1 MITQFCTNETV
12 ALKCGPINIRHNIFR
27 IGTYTY
33 GTIVEYITPE
43 NICDD
48 VKILSQVIY
57 FFITLKLGHE
67 VYNRICMETL
77 MSIHIGRVREVF
89 HEKVIFFTLAAPYVT
104 R

>member
-1 MITQFCTNETV
+1 MVQLLNILP
-12 ALKCGPINIRHNIFR
+12 LKIFV
-27 IGTYTY
+27 TMSKYYHKLYT
-33 GTIVEYITPE
+33 
-43 NICDD
+43 
-48 VKILSQVIY
+48 